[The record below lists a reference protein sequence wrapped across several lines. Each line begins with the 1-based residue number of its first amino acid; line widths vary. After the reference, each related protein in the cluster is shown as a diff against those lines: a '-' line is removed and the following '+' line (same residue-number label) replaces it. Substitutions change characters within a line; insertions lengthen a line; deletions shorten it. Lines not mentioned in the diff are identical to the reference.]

1 MPYVAPCVPFLSF
14 HPDSKILGV
23 NKSEMSGKIQTQLG
37 PPQLQFA
44 YIASVMYSSV
54 NGYKVKW
61 PSHVSESIMDSSR

>member
-1 MPYVAPCVPFLSF
+1 
-14 HPDSKILGV
+14 V
-23 NKSEMSGKIQTQLG
+23 NKSEMSGKIQTQLC

-61 PSHVSESIMDSSR
+61 PSHVSESIMDSLR